1 MQPRREVSL
10 SDVPAL
16 WFAIAAFAGAA
27 VSLVLNV
34 SSEIAFFVAIAGFAS
49 AVLALSLLRNR
60 RIGIFLVYVAIVL
73 IALMRGNS
81 NIAREERELLVRF
94 DPDTAIVPCRGVVV
108 WKDEARQ
115 SSLSDRL
122 WLDGVRLSLPDTAF
136 ECDQLRV
143 RLSVPIAEAA
153 RVQIGDVIACEVRVE
168 SAHKIQERS
177 VRELC
182 WTLRERIVAEAR
194 LKNTESLVIV
204 PGAWTLNEA
213 VYEARRRVLAVFEH
227 HLRPDAR
234 AVAGALLLGSREA
247 FSSQFREDLQLTG
260 LAHLFALSGLNT
272 GLLVSLLWLLLA
284 WMRVPG
290 RTRYALL
297 LLLLIGYTVLGL
309 GVPSLFRS
317 AMMAGLVI
325 IARILA
331 RPSHPVNLLLF
342 AAGVE
347 LLIWPLHI
355 LDAGFILSYLSMAG
369 ILTAYLALQQPLQ
382 DLLKAGAQTLRR
394 RTADTMS
401 STIGAQ
407 LATAPT
413 AALLF
418 GRVPGLAIVVN
429 VIAIP
434 LFSLL
439 VVLIL
444 WMMLLYPINETAAS
458 VVARAIE
465 GLVGLFAFF
474 TWGSAALVGASVI
487 TNTPLWASCA
497 AIITQTIAIVVSL
510 RGRTQIALIT
520 TLVAMNL
527 LIWPS
532 LLADPCSARV
542 MVLGDTASPVV
553 YARLGAMSVVVGCGS
568 EWNSN
573 QTAYKLKSTMSRDGQ
588 SRIGV
593 LVIDSRAIDHIGG
606 APLVIDEIEPA
617 IVLDF
622 STHRDTR
629 ASKLLDAAITIAH
642 AEYVRGVSGDTWNG
656 DSTRFQIESCDI
668 STNDIEWVIRLS
680 DDSLMIRILNK
691 DDFATEIPQLSVAG
705 KVLSVRYL
713 QNAKSESFVFADGK
727 WGVVGERTLVLM
739 ELMRLP
745 RNANT

>member
-16 WFAIAAFAGAA
+16 WFAIAAFAGSAA
-27 VSLVLNV
+27 SLVLNV
-34 SSEIAFFVAIAGFAS
+34 SSGIALFIAIAGFLS
-49 AVLALSLLRNR
+49 AMLALSLLQNQ
-60 RIGIFLVYVAIVL
+60 RIGITLVYVAIML
-73 IALMRGNS
+73 FALMRGNTS
-81 NIAREERELLVRF
+81 IAREERELFVRS
-94 DPDTAIVPCRGVVV
+94 DPDTAIVSCRGVVI
-108 WKDEARQ
+108 WKDEALQ
-115 SSLSDRL
+115 SNLSDRL
-122 WLDGVRLSLPDTAF
+122 WLDRVRLILPDTTL
-136 ECDQLRV
+136 ECDPLRM
-143 RLSVPIAEAA
+143 RLSVPVAEAA
-153 RVQIGDVIACEVRVE
+153 KVRIGDVIACQVRVE
-168 SAHKIQERS
+168 SAHKIQEHS

-182 WTLRERIVAEAR
+182 WTLRERIIAEAR
-194 LKNTESLVIV
+194 IKNTGSLAIV
-204 PGAWTLNEA
+204 PGAWSLNEA
-213 VYEARRRVLAVFEH
+213 VYEARSRMMAVFEH
-227 HLRPDAR
+227 YLRPDAR

-247 FSSQFREDLQLTG
+247 FSLQFREDLQLTG

-284 WMRVPG
+284 WMRIPG

-317 AMMAGLVI
+317 AMMAGLII
-325 IARILA
+325 IARLLA

-369 ILTAYLALQQPLQ
+369 ILAAYLALQQPLQ
-382 DLLKAGAQTLRR
+382 DLLKAGTQTLPR

-407 LATAPT
+407 VATAPT

-418 GRVPGLAIVVN
+418 GRVPGLAIIVN

-444 WMMLLYPINETAAS
+444 WMLLLDPVSETAAS
-458 VVARAIE
+458 VVARAVE
-465 GLVGLFAFF
+465 GLVGLFALL
-474 TWGSAALVGASVI
+474 TSGSAALIGASVI
-487 TNTPLWASCA
+487 TNTPLWTSCL
-497 AIITQTIAIVVSL
+497 AIIIQTIAIVISL

-527 LIWPS
+527 LIWPG
-532 LLADPCSARV
+532 LLANPHLARV
-542 MVLGDTASPVV
+542 MVLGDTVSPVV
-553 YARLGAMSVVVGCGS
+553 YARAGAMSTVVGCGS

-573 QTAYKLKSTMSRDGQ
+573 RTADKLRATMSNDGQ
-588 SRIGV
+588 SRIDI

-606 APLVIDEIEPA
+606 SPVIVDVIRPE

-622 STHRDTR
+622 SAPRDTR
-629 ASKLLDAAITIAH
+629 ASELLDAAVKVSH
-642 AEYVRGVSGDTWNG
+642 AEYRRCVPGYTWRDG
-656 DSTRFQIESCDI
+656 SAKFSIECCEDKVADADWSA
-668 STNDIEWVIRLS
+668 RLS
-680 DDSLMIRILNK
+680 DDSLAIRLFDNEQIGS
-691 DDFATEIPQLSVAG
+691 DFFQLSVDG
-705 KVLSVRYL
+705 RLLSVPYL
-713 QNAKSESFVFADGK
+713 TSAETCSFEFTDGK
-727 WGVVGERTLVLM
+727 WEEVDERTLGLM
-739 ELMRLP
+739 KLIHLP
-745 RNANT
+745 RNANI

>member
-1 MQPRREVSL
+1 MLPRREVSF
-10 SDVPAL
+10 SDVPAIG
-16 WFAIAAFAGAA
+16 FAVSAFLGAA
-27 VSLVLNV
+27 ASLVL
-34 SSEIAFFVAIAGFAS
+34 SIRPGIALSVVIAGFIS
-49 AVLALSLLRNR
+49 ALAALLLFRQR
-60 RIGIFLVYVAIVL
+60 QFGIFFVYVTILL
-73 IALMRGNS
+73 IALMRGNA
-81 NIAREERELLVRF
+81 NIAREERELMVRF
-94 DPDTAIVPCRGVVV
+94 DPDTAIVSCRGVVV
-108 WKDEARQ
+108 WRDEARQ
-115 SSLSDRL
+115 TNLSDRL
-122 WLDGVRLSLPDTAF
+122 WLDGVRLSSPDTAF

-143 RLSVPIAEAA
+143 RLSIPVADAVKV
-153 RVQIGDVIACEVRVE
+153 RIGNVVACNVRLE

-177 VRELC
+177 VHELC

-194 LKNTESLVIV
+194 LKDTESLVIV
-204 PGAWTLNEA
+204 PGTWTLNEV
-213 VYEARRRVLAVFEH
+213 VYEARHRVLALFEH
-227 HLRPDAR
+227 YLRPDAR

-297 LLLLIGYTVLGL
+297 LLLLIGYTVMGL

-325 IARILA
+325 IARLLA

-342 AAGVE
+342 AAGGE

-355 LDAGFILSYLSMAG
+355 LDAGFLLSYLSMAG
-369 ILTAYLALQQPLQ
+369 ILTAYLALRQPLQ
-382 DLLKAGAQTLRR
+382 DLLKSGTQTLRR

-418 GRVPGLAIVVN
+418 GRVPGLAIILN

-444 WMMLLYPINETAAS
+444 WMMLLDPINEVAAS

-465 GLVGLFAFF
+465 GFVGLFAYL
-474 TWGSAALVGASVI
+474 TSGSAALIGASII
-487 TNTPLWASCA
+487 TKTPLWASSA
-497 AIITQTIAIVVSL
+497 AIIAQIFAIVISL

-542 MVLGDTASPVV
+542 MVLGDTESPVV
-553 YARLGAMSVVVGCGS
+553 YARAGAMSAVVSCGS

-573 QTAYKLKSTMSRDGQ
+573 RTADKLRTAMSSDGQ
-588 SRIGV
+588 SRIDI
-593 LVIDSRAIDHIGG
+593 LVIDSRAVEHIGG
-606 APLVIDEIEPA
+606 APLIIDAIKPEIA
-617 IVLDF
+617 LDF
-622 STHRDTR
+622 SSPRDTR
-629 ASKLLDAAITIAH
+629 ASELLDAAITIAH
-642 AEYVRGVSGDTWNG
+642 AENVHGILGFTWDEGSG
-656 DSTRFQIESCDI
+656 RFQIESCDI
-668 STNDIEWVIRLS
+668 SENDIEWSIRLS

-691 DDFATEIPQLSVAG
+691 DDFVSETPQITLVG
-705 KVLSVRYL
+705 KVLTVSCFP
-713 QNAKSESFVFADGK
+713 NAKSESFVFADGK
-727 WGVVGERTLVLM
+727 WEVVGERTRVLM

-745 RNANT
+745 RNDKS